1 YSFLYSLEKINNERS
16 TEKIKHPNIPLE
28 LSLKAL
34 KFKKALFKSVSKRKG
49 CFDLLYMEKLKI
61 YS

>member
-1 YSFLYSLEKINNERS
+1 MKGVQK
-16 TEKIKHPNIPLE
+16 KIKHPNIPLE